1 MFGEFLD
8 ALAQGIG
15 QTCLITATAFAI
27 GAVLGVPLVLMR
39 RSRIVL
45 VRWSAT
51 VVIELLRSIP
61 PIVVLFVLFYG
72 IGSEAIRLSTF
83 QAAVLG
89 LGVIASAY
97 LAEIYRAGI
106 NAVSLGQWE
115 ASRALGLPSWKI
127 YSRVILPQAL
137 VVVIPPASTFA
148 IGLLKDSAIASIIG
162 AHDITFQ
169 AFQESQATLQGLTI
183 FAIAGVLYILLSI
196 PIAIVARWSDHALSQ
211 RAAT

>member
-39 RSRIVL
+39 RSRIVF
-45 VRWSAT
+45 VRWIAT

>member
-45 VRWSAT
+45 VRWTAT